1 MQLVLDRGS
10 NESKLS
16 THADTICVDQDAGLG
31 RCTNVF
37 LLAAH
42 CLWRRV
48 LREPAT
54 ATATPTTRKLFDQ
67 RVDNDLGIAARH
79 GKRAND

>member
-1 MQLVLDRGS
+1 MQLALNRGS

-16 THADTICVDQDAGLG
+16 THADTICVALDAGLG
-31 RCTNVF
+31 RCINVF
-37 LLAAH
+37 LLAVV

-54 ATATPTTRKLFDQ
+54 ATLTTRRLLDQ

-79 GKRAND
+79 GKRADD